1 MYKRQAQYAF
11 CANSSTDAI
20 HTDIV
25 MSSSTRPRSMFTD
38 AKLNIADS
46 GRVYTTGAPSIQPTS
61 SSGGFDGVNGGMAP
75 IDDWCPHYMHGRVKA
90 QERND
95 PAEVLKSNT
104 SAFDASQQMLNSPLI
119 DGDGNLSTYMHPRHG
134 FHQTIHF
141 SLQAYKN
148 THHTTSGRSHTAD
161 SNDYVT
167 RDFHI
172 NVHQNMKAAKNDFIV
187 TYPVDS
193 DNNFEVA
200 NTETAMKDLE
210 ANTFQSN
217 YDWLANSYSN
227 GTFSNL

>member
-1 MYKRQAQYAF
+1 
-11 CANSSTDAI
+11 
-20 HTDIV
+20 
-25 MSSSTRPRSMFTD
+25 
-38 AKLNIADS
+38 
-46 GRVYTTGAPSIQPTS
+46 
-61 SSGGFDGVNGGMAP
+61 
-75 IDDWCPHYMHGRVKA
+75 
-90 QERND
+90 
-95 PAEVLKSNT
+95 
-104 SAFDASQQMLNSPLI
+104 
-119 DGDGNLSTYMHPRHG
+119 MHPRFG

-141 SLQAYKN
+141 SLQAFKN
-148 THHTTSGRSHTAD
+148 TVHTTTGRTQAAD

-187 TYPVDS
+187 TYPTDS
-193 DNNFEVA
+193 DNNFEIA